1 MDLPSTLFGQGDN
14 LTPLQMG
21 FRAFSL
27 YFFAI
32 ILIRISG
39 RRTFGTKTT
48 YDNVVVIL
56 LGAIL
61 SRAVVGASP
70 FWSTVTAG
78 LVLVC
83 LHRLLAWLTFRYHNV
98 GRVVKGKELLLYS
111 DGEFNYQ
118 NMRRCSISERD
129 LKASIR
135 LSANTNSYDKIKEI
149 YMERSGKLS
158 VIKIDWYC

>member
-1 MDLPSTLFGQGDN
+1 MDILLIFFGQGDD

-27 YFFAI
+27 YFVAI

-83 LHRLLAWLTFRYHNV
+83 LHRLLAWLSFRYHKL
-98 GRVVKGKELLLYS
+98 GRLIKGRELLLYS
-111 DGEFNYQ
+111 DGQFNYQ
-118 NMRRCSISERD
+118 NMRKCSISERD
-129 LKASIR
+129 LNASIR

-149 YMERSGKLS
+149 YMERSGKVS
-158 VIKIDWYC
+158 VIKND